1 MSTDTLSHDAAH
13 PDAHD
18 IEHGGADSTYVWVA
32 VFLAVLTAIEVAL
45 SYVKGLRPLP
55 ELALITVMI
64 IKFATVALYFMHLK
78 YDPKIARRVFGFG
91 MLVAIVIYCG
101 VLSTFHFWAPGFR

>member
-18 IEHGGADSTYVWVA
+18 IEHGGGDSTYVWVA

-45 SYVKGLRPLP
+45 SYIHVARPLP
-55 ELALITVMI
+55 ELALIVVMI
-64 IKFATVALYFMHLK
+64 IKFVTVALYFMHLK
-78 YDPKIARRVFGFG
+78 YDPKMARRVFGFG
-91 MLVAIVIYCG
+91 MGVALLIYIG
-101 VLSTFHFWAPGFR
+101 MLSTFHFWAPGFR